1 MLRQVFKTRREF
13 NNAFPSKIFVCPIC
27 EKLTPNPM
35 TCPNCGFR
43 ADGLVKTM
51 GMGFLYVIEEEGP
64 YTHEIFRLVE
74 AIKKEG
80 EENAN

>member
-13 NNAFPSKIFVCPIC
+13 NNAFPSKMYICPIC
-27 EKLTPNPM
+27 GKLTPDSK
-35 TCPNCGFR
+35 TCIYCGFR

-64 YTHEIFRLVE
+64 YANEIFKPVE
-74 AIKKEG
+74 LLKKEG

>member
-64 YTHEIFRLVE
+64 YANEIFKPIEL
-74 AIKKEG
+74 IKKEG

>member
-13 NNAFPSKIFVCPIC
+13 DNAFPSQMYICPIC
-27 EKLTPNPM
+27 ERLIPSPKECM
-35 TCPNCGFR
+35 YCGFR

-64 YTHEIFRLVE
+64 YTNEIFRPVE
-74 AIKKEG
+74 TRKKEG